1 MHCPGDSRVQT
12 RVGPQAAPKTS
23 LPFPPPAVLPSYH
36 LSSQKLG
43 TGSGLSSGLSFPL
56 EGEGSG
62 KKGHFPHSAQAHP
75 LWYRREL
82 GGEDLGLG
90 SVSASMEL
98 RELHASLLPGLQFSY
113 SDANQV
119 PTHPRPPPTPSFE
132 VCHANPAPWSYQSR
146 KSGQG
151 SGGAL
156 EGLASLGASRELTP
170 PPAPLLVSYLNTESH
185 S

>member
-1 MHCPGDSRVQT
+1 MGRKD
-12 RVGPQAAPKTS
+12 TS
-23 LPFPPPAVLPSYH
+23 PTQP
-36 LSSQKLG
+36 
-43 TGSGLSSGLSFPL
+43 
-56 EGEGSG
+56 
-62 KKGHFPHSAQAHP
+62 
-75 LWYRREL
+75 RRCRWEL

-119 PTHPRPPPTPSFE
+119 PTHPPPTPSFE

-146 KSGQG
+146 KSGRG
-151 SGGAL
+151 WGEPWRL
-156 EGLASLGASRELTP
+156 KGLASLGASRELTP